1 MILEKQKGKEPEI
14 IASTSNLTARSSK
27 KQKNKNNSNETI
39 QINNIE
45 TRQKW
50 LEQEERALE
59 LLKQKVAL
67 ERELSELRRQ
77 NNDR

>member
-14 IASTSNLTARSSK
+14 IASTSNLTARSPK